1 MLAPSRQPFPASD
14 ALPRAATRR
23 RRVARPFPDAPVW
36 LFDLDNTLHAASR
49 EIFPEMFNLMA
60 AYIAKSFDIPIEE
73 AMTMLIDYTHRF
85 GGALVGLSK
94 HSGFDVADFLA
105 RTHALDNLLAK
116 VHCERGLPRLVR
128 AIPGRRIL
136 LTNAPFAYAS
146 SVLEHLG
153 IADLFERVVSIEHM
167 RHRGQWLAKPD
178 RGMLRRTLRLAGV
191 RACDAVLV
199 EDTRS
204 HLKRYRKLGIR
215 TVWITGHIAAKTIG
229 RPHYVDHRVR
239 SIRAL
244 ARIRLTDFRA

>member
-1 MLAPSRQPFPASD
+1 MLAPTRPPLTAGA

-23 RRVARPFPDAPVW
+23 RRIAHAAPGAPVW

-49 EIFPEMFNLMA
+49 EIFPEMFDLMA
-60 AYIAKSFDIPIEE
+60 AYIAKSFDMPIDD
-73 AMTMLIDYTHRF
+73 AMKMLIDYTHRF

-94 HSGFDVADFLA
+94 HSGFNVADFLA
-105 RTHALDNLLAK
+105 RTHALDNLLGK
-116 VHCERGLPRLVR
+116 VHSERGLPRLVR

-136 LTNAPFAYAS
+136 LTNAPYTYAS
-146 SVLEHLG
+146 TVLEHLG
-153 IADLFERVVSIEHM
+153 LAGLFERVVSIEHM
-167 RHRGQWLAKPD
+167 RHRGEWLAKPD
-178 RGMLRRTLRLAGV
+178 HGMLRRTLRLAGV
-191 RACDAVLV
+191 EASEAVLV

-215 TVWITGHIAAKTIG
+215 TVWITGHIAAKTVG

-244 ARIRLTDFRA
+244 ARVRLGRVA